1 MADGCHR
8 SPSLSKARVVSLL
21 NHSRPG
27 EVPIATN
34 DEIFQM
40 AVEIVKFANLIQKN
54 EPTAQWAWL
63 CKSYKHRHAM
73 AFILSELC
81 IRPISPETNQ
91 ACATI
96 SRSRKLESL
105 RAPRDYHSSLPVPR
119 SIIHRDVPVT
129 APATD
134 LEIHHSSTS
143 GSAGMQYLLD
153 EELAFDFSAIDW
165 LSGSLL

>member
-1 MADGCHR
+1 
-8 SPSLSKARVVSLL
+8 VVSLL

-91 ACATI
+91 AWEIATEMYNQWYQEDNETDI
-96 SRSRKLESL
+96 SLQTNLSFVTC
-105 RAPRDYHSSLPVPR
+105 PT
-119 SIIHRDVPVT
+119 IHNP
-129 APATD
+129 
-134 LEIHHSSTS
+134 
-143 GSAGMQYLLD
+143 
-153 EELAFDFSAIDW
+153 
-165 LSGSLL
+165 